1 MCRGLAMT
9 EAPHI
14 DMRLRAGRLSNAQV
28 RGFEAMRDSGGW
40 APPRR
45 MELSGPDGGPIQTQ
59 DTGDLDF
66 DLLSDEELIGLRDT
80 LAKARKREP

>member
-1 MCRGLAMT
+1 MT
-9 EAPHI
+9 EAPHL
-14 DMRLRAGRLSNAQV
+14 DVRFRAGKLTTAQV
-28 RGFEAMRDSGGW
+28 RAFEAMRDSGGW

-45 MELSGPDGGPIQTQ
+45 VEMSGPDGGPIQTQ

-66 DLLSDEELIGLRDT
+66 DLLSDEELIAMRGM